1 MTATLVAESN
11 SVQNPLADWADSIVQ
26 DYSPNSCTTIG
37 LMSGS
42 RFVCERR
49 VIDAL
54 MRVVDEARGQRRLSL
69 PMLLVRLDVVEGR
82 PLERAPEQSEAAPAP
97 QTSPLGH
104 WSEVTVPVP
113 VGTRASW
120 SLEQL
125 PRWLYAWKRQF
136 RLVVIELGPMHQV
149 PSRVIGRLCDANYI
163 LLGPSTCGSR
173 DWIMQHAAWH
183 EQSGSTICGCL
194 LTTLDYRATD
204 SLTRAA

>member
-1 MTATLVAESN
+1 MTATLVAESS
-11 SVQNPLADWADSIVQ
+11 SVHNPLADWADSIVQ
-26 DYSPNSCTTIG
+26 DCSPHTCTTVG
-37 LMSGS
+37 LLSGS
-42 RFVCERR
+42 RFASDRR

-54 MRVVDEARGQRRLSL
+54 TRVVDEARGLRRLAL
-69 PMLLVRLDVVEGR
+69 PMLLVRLDVVVGA
-82 PLERAPEQSEAAPAP
+82 PLERAPEQSEAAPVP
-97 QTSPLGH
+97 QPSPLGQ

-136 RLVVIELGPMHQV
+136 RVAIIELGPMHQV

-173 DWIMQHAAWH
+173 DWILQHAAWH

-204 SLTRAA
+204 PLTRTA

>member
-11 SVQNPLADWADSIVQ
+11 SVQSLLADWAAAIVQ
-26 DYSPNSCTTIG
+26 DCSPHGCTTIG

-42 RFVCERR
+42 RFVCDRR
-49 VIDAL
+49 AIDAL
-54 MRVVDEARGQRRLSL
+54 TRVVDEARGLRRLSL
-69 PMLLVRLDVVEGR
+69 PMLLVRLDVIEGAS
-82 PLERAPEQSEAAPAP
+82 LERASEQSEAAPVP
-97 QTSPLGH
+97 QSSPLGQ

-113 VGTRASW
+113 VGSRASW

-125 PRWLYAWKRQF
+125 PRWLHAWKRQF
-136 RLVVIELGPMHQV
+136 RVLVIELGPMHQV

-173 DWIMQHAAWH
+173 DWILQHAAWH

-194 LTTLDYRATD
+194 LTTIDYRATD
-204 SLTRAA
+204 TLARAA